1 MYLLFLLSH
10 QGIPVYEIYSNTI
23 KGISTDRFHDFLQS
37 PSSEF
42 KMEDLWFSFIKETEE
57 NHPRKED
64 EMPSEFP
71 FDPEASYE
79 DMEVK
84 SAIYVPRPS
93 NIPELNFEGL
103 PVYETTDEDEPEEE
117 EEGP

>member
-1 MYLLFLLSH
+1 
-10 QGIPVYEIYSNTI
+10 
-23 KGISTDRFHDFLQS
+23 
-37 PSSEF
+37 
-42 KMEDLWFSFIKETEE
+42 
-57 NHPRKED
+57 
-64 EMPSEFP
+64 MPSEFP